1 MTDQITILKKIY
13 TQEQQLRHQWKALRD
28 RRKIL
33 IVTAKHIGISVAEMV
48 ATLGISQS
56 RVYSILQKAEV
67 EPVGEM
73 EKEAVLD
80 EMKIVAAEMRQKEEQ
95 AGTLVHQR
103 NRLAVEIVDGG
114 TTISSLS
121 QQLNVNY
128 EFLQFWLQD
137 RPKNNY

>member
-1 MTDQITILKKIY
+1 MNSKTLIRVILVLIVIAIGFF
-13 TQEQQLRHQWKALRD
+13 LI
-28 RRKIL
+28 RRKI
-33 IVTAKHIGISVAEMV
+33 APK
-48 ATLGISQS
+48 
-56 RVYSILQKAEV
+56 K
-67 EPVGEM
+67 M

>member
-1 MTDQITILKKIY
+1 MTDQITTLKKIY

-73 EKEAVLD
+73 
-80 EMKIVAAEMRQKEEQ
+80 KIVAAEMRQKEEQ